1 MRGYSFELEDG
12 VLSDYNRPGLTVV
25 APSFPPQVAG
35 STILLANLLSS
46 YRGKLNA
53 IAGYSRYA
61 KSDPAFQA
69 PCPFRQLL
77 LPRTFPA
84 LYDRLKH
91 RFPRLAYLSI
101 RNSIR
106 RILEDLGTQVVLA
119 TFPFEVNLVA
129 TFFAARELGL
139 PLYVH
144 MHDLWMEQ
152 IPEGTAAAAFAK
164 EWEPVIF
171 KDSTRILCMTEAM
184 QRHYQVKYG
193 IKTYLLPH
201 CIPENGKSKVPVGI
215 RPATMTTPT
224 VLFVG
229 AVQKDMNLDSLKTL
243 ASASELLPTDYELLF
258 CTSSDR
264 VTLNRLGIQSSRLR
278 VKYVSR
284 AEVQCLQSQAHVLV
298 APLSHKDC
306 AMDEIRTVFSTKLLE
321 YLVSGRPI
329 VVYAPEG
336 SYHVESARKHGW
348 GYVVT
353 EDSPAALA
361 AAIREV
367 ASNEDLAAEL
377 VRRALEEARTR
388 SASYHAE
395 RLQQWVL
402 ADSRNLCSR

>member
-1 MRGYSFELEDG
+1 VIGAEF
-12 VLSDYNRPGLTVV
+12 PKLTVV
-25 APSFPPQVAG
+25 SRSFPPQVSG
-35 STILLANLLSS
+35 SAILLANLLKD
-46 YRGKLNA
+46 YTGNVNA
-53 IAGYSRYA
+53 IAGCNRYL
-61 KSDPAFQA
+61 KTDVDFLS
-69 PCPFRQLL
+69 PCATGYLALPRL
-77 LPRTFPA
+77 LPSA
-84 LYDRLKH
+84 YDRLT
-91 RFPRLAYLSI
+91 RRLPRLICRTIRASI
-101 RNSIR
+101 LRVFKESKT
-106 RILEDLGTQVVLA
+106 DVVLGA
-119 TFPFEVNLVA
+119 FPSDDFLVA
-129 TFFAARELGL
+129 AFLAARDLGL
-139 PLYVH
+139 PFYAH
-144 MHDLWMEQ
+144 MHDLWLEQ
-152 IPEGTAAAAFAK
+152 MPKGTVTARFAK
-164 EWEPVIF
+164 QWEPSILRESSRV
-171 KDSTRILCMTEAM
+171 LCMTEAM
-184 QRHYQVKYG
+184 QRHYETKYG

-201 CIPENGKSKVPVGI
+201 CVPDNGKFMPTEMRAAK
-215 RPATMTTPT
+215 MKTPT

-229 AVQKDMNLDSLKTL
+229 AVLKEMNLDSLKTL
-243 ASASELLPTDYELLF
+243 ANASELLPKQYRLLF
-258 CTSSDR
+258 CTSSDL
-264 VTLNRLGIQSSRLR
+264 VTLNRLGIQSSRLT

-284 AEVQCLQSQAHVLV
+284 AEVQRLQSEADVLV

-306 AMDEIRTVFSTKLLE
+306 AIDEVRTVFSTKLLE